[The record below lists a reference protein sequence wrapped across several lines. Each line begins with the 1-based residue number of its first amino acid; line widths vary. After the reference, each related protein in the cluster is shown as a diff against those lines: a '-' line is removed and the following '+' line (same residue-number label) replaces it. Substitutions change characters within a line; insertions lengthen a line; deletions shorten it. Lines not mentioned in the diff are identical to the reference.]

1 MKTKSIIFYA
11 DDDHDDQEIFKNA
24 LHDIEYDADLY
35 FQNHGEELLNDLRY
49 HSVVP
54 NLIFLDLN
62 MPGRTG
68 FHILQEI
75 REMKEFCN
83 IPIIIL
89 STTSDPVA
97 AHRAKN
103 LGANLFITK
112 PVIYTQFIALMK
124 IVMSMDWFNICE
136 DKQPF
141 YINISQ
147 STIVKAS

>member
-11 DDDHDDQEIFKNA
+11 EDDLDDQEIFKNA
-24 LHDIEYDADLY
+24 LHDINYEADLY
-35 FQNHGEELLNDLRY
+35 FQNHGDELLHDLKY

-62 MPGRTG
+62 MPGKTG
-68 FHILQEI
+68 YHVLQEI
-75 REMKEFCN
+75 REMEEFCN

-89 STTSDPVA
+89 STASDPVA
-97 AHRAKN
+97 SHRAKN

-112 PVIYTQFIALMK
+112 PTVYSQFISLMK
-124 IVMSMDWFNICE
+124 IVMSMDWADVCE
-136 DKQPF
+136 AKQPF